1 MAYTPSLKSIKKH
14 KVPDWYNDA
23 KFGIFIHWSLSSV
36 PAFAV
41 VGQGDLV
48 EIQKKEGIGAQ
59 FAKNPY
65 AEWYLNSLRID
76 GTETQKYHRETYGEN
91 FSYDDFVPMFNEAIK
106 KWNPDEWVDLFKK
119 AGAKYVVLVT
129 KHHDGFL
136 LWHSNYPNPRKKNYS
151 ASRDIVG
158 ELTKTVKNAGM
169 RMGFYYS
176 GALDWSFTETP
187 IIDIISML
195 DNGPTEPEYVEYVNN
210 HWYELI
216 DKYEPIIL
224 WNDIGYPP
232 KTNVNELFANFY
244 NKFPDG
250 VVNDRWIQIPKH
262 IRKKLKSIPI
272 PVFVNRIVKHMDSG
286 ESDSL
291 LKPPHYDFQTPE
303 YTHFKEI
310 REFKWEATR
319 GIGHSFGYNKF
330 EPENQYLTLEEL
342 VHMFVDIVSKN
353 GNLLLNVGPMA
364 DGTIPEIQK
373 NLLLKFG
380 KWLEVNG
387 NAIFGTR
394 PWIRAESKTLD
405 NMEIRYTQKENV
417 LYAILLGKP
426 KTNRITIKSLNLEN
440 NAKIQ
445 ILDNKKD
452 LNWKNN
458 AENLEIEISRNLLW
472 APAYVFK
479 IKPKPIK

>member
-1 MAYTPSLKSIKKH
+1 MTYTPNLKSVRKH
-14 KVPDWYNDA
+14 KVPEWFHDA

-91 FSYDDFVPMFNEAIK
+91 FSYDDFVPIFNKAIK
-106 KWNPDEWVDLFKK
+106 KWNPNEWVDLFKK
-119 AGAKYVVLVT
+119 VGAKYVILVT

-136 LWHSNYPNPRKKNYS
+136 LWPSKYPNPRKKNYS

-158 ELTKTVKNAGM
+158 ELTKVVKRAGLK
-169 RMGFYYS
+169 MGLYYS
-176 GALDWSFTETP
+176 GSLDWSFTETP
-187 IIDIISML
+187 IIDIISFL
-195 DNGPTEPEYVEYVNN
+195 DNGPTEPEYVEYVSN
-210 HWYELI
+210 HFYELI

-232 KTNVNELFANFY
+232 KTNVNELFAYFY

-250 VVNDRWIQIPKH
+250 IVNDRWIQISKFT
-262 IRKKLKSIPI
+262 RKLLKFKPI
-272 PVFVNRIVKHMDSG
+272 AALIKWIVKRLTSKGSVSFPISH
-286 ESDSL
+286 
-291 LKPPHYDFQTPE
+291 HYDFQTPE
-303 YTHFKEI
+303 YMRFKEI
-310 REFKWEATR
+310 RENKWEITR
-319 GIGHSFGYNKF
+319 GIGFSFGYNKF
-330 EPENQYLTLEEL
+330 EPKSQYLTLEEL
-342 VHMFVDIVSKN
+342 IYMFVDIVSKN
-353 GNLLLNVGPMA
+353 GNLLLNVGPME

-387 NAIFGTR
+387 DAIFGTR
-394 PWIRAESKTLD
+394 PWIRAESKTVD

-417 LYAILLGKP
+417 LYAILLGKL
-426 KTNRITIKSLNLEN
+426 KTNTITIKSLNLEK

-445 ILDNKKD
+445 ILDNTKD

>member
-1 MAYTPSLKSIKKH
+1 MTYTPNLKSIKKH
-14 KVPDWYNDA
+14 KVPNWYHDA

-36 PAFAV
+36 PAFAE

-65 AEWYLNSLRID
+65 AEWYLNSLRIA

-91 FSYDDFVPMFNEAIK
+91 FSYDDFIPMFNEAIK

-195 DNGPTEPEYVEYVNN
+195 DNGSTEPEYVEYVNN

-216 DKYEPIIL
+216 DKYEPMIL

-232 KTNVNELFANFY
+232 KTNMNELFAYFY

-250 VVNDRWIQIPKH
+250 VVNDRWIQIPK
-262 IRKKLKSIPI
+262 IVRKKLKSIPI
-272 PVFVNRIVKHMDSG
+272 SAFINKMAKYMDSG
-286 ESDSL
+286 EGDSL
-291 LKPPHYDFQTPE
+291 LKPPHNDFQTPE
-303 YTHFKEI
+303 YTRFKEI
-310 REFKWEATR
+310 RETKWESTR

-387 NAIFGTR
+387 DAIYGTR
-394 PWIRAESKTLD
+394 PWIRAEGKTLG
-405 NMEIRYTQKENV
+405 NNEIRYTQKEDS
-417 LYAILLGKP
+417 LYAILLGKL
-426 KTNRITIKSLNLEN
+426 KNNEVVIKSLIIDPI
-440 NAKIQ
+440 AKINLLGNSINLKWKQ
-445 ILDNKKD
+445 
-452 LNWKNN
+452 KNN
-458 AENLEIEISRNLLW
+458 NLVIILSKNLHD
-472 APAYVFK
+472 APAYAFK
-479 IKPKPIK
+479 IKPKPQR

>member
-1 MAYTPSLKSIKKH
+1 MIYTPDLKSIRKH
-14 KVPDWYNDA
+14 KVPDWYHDA

-48 EIQKKEGIGAQ
+48 EIQKKGGIGAQ
-59 FAKNPY
+59 FTKNPY
-65 AEWYLNSLRID
+65 AEWYLNSLRIY

-91 FSYDDFVPMFNEAIK
+91 FSYDDFVPIFNEATK

-158 ELTKTVKNAGM
+158 ELTKTVKNADM

-232 KTNVNELFANFY
+232 KTNMNELFAYFY

-250 VVNDRWIQIPKH
+250 VVNDRWIQIPK
-262 IRKKLKSIPI
+262 IVRKKLKSIPI
-272 PVFVNRIVKHMDSG
+272 EVLVKRLSNLMGLKEDN
-286 ESDSL
+286 SL
-291 LKPPHYDFQTPE
+291 LTSSHFDFQTPE
-303 YTHFKEI
+303 YTYFKEI
-310 REFKWEATR
+310 RKTKWESTR

-330 EPENQYLTLEEL
+330 EPESQHLTLEEL
-342 VHMFVDIVSKN
+342 VYMFVDIVSKN
-353 GNLLLNVGPMA
+353 GNLSLNAGPMA

-387 NAIFGTR
+387 DAIYATR

-405 NMEIRYTQKENV
+405 DMEIRYTQKENV

-426 KTNRITIKSLNLEN
+426 KTSTITIKSLNLEN
-440 NAKIQ
+440 NTKIQ
-445 ILDNKKD
+445 ILDNNKD

-458 AENLEIEISRNLLW
+458 TENLEIEIPGKLML
-472 APAYVFK
+472 APAYAFK

>member
-1 MAYTPSLKSIKKH
+1 MTYTPNLKSIKKH
-14 KVPDWYNDA
+14 KVPDWYHDA

-48 EIQKKEGIGAQ
+48 EIQKKDGFGAQ

-76 GTETQKYHRETYGEN
+76 ETETQKYHRETYGEN
-91 FSYDDFVPMFNEAIK
+91 SSYDDFVPMFNEAIK
-106 KWNPDEWVDLFKK
+106 KWTPDEWVDLFKK
-119 AGAKYVVLVT
+119 AGAKYIVLVT

-136 LWHSNYPNPRKKNYS
+136 LWPSKYPNPRKKDYS

-158 ELTKTVKNAGM
+158 ELTKAVKNAGM

-232 KTNVNELFANFY
+232 KINVNELFAYFY

-250 VVNDRWIQIPKH
+250 VVNDRWIQIPKY
-262 IRKKLKSIPI
+262 IRKKLKSIPAT
-272 PVFVNRIVKHMDSG
+272 VLVKWINDRMTSKDG
-286 ESDSL
+286 VSL
-291 LKPPHYDFQTPE
+291 LMPSHFDFQTPE
-303 YTHFKEI
+303 YTCFKEI
-310 REFKWEATR
+310 RDIKWECTR

-330 EPENQYLTLEEL
+330 EPESQYLTLEEL

-380 KWLEVNG
+380 KWLKVNG

-426 KTNRITIKSLNLEN
+426 KTNTITIKSLNLEN

-458 AENLEIEISRNLLW
+458 AENLEIEIPGNLIW
-472 APAYVFK
+472 APAYAFK